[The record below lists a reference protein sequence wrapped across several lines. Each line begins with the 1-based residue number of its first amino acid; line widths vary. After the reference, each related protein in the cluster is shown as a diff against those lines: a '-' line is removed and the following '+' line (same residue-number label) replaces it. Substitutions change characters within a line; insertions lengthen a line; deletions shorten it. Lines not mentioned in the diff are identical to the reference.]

1 MYKYKVFD
9 VFENLCGGKYKKK
22 RICPERSLS
31 TQRSLHP
38 NTRNGFS
45 SSLRQLCAERQRRII
60 FVSIHYNN
68 NKYNNKKTD
77 IEITRCIRLNLG
89 IFLSVFSF
97 GRRRSEGSRASLDF
111 DVAVEERRGVGSDG
125 DGFVEFAEI
134 GENAVEGR
142 SAFSED
148 DALVLRGS
156 REEFVEGSRL
166 REEDEIGAVPFTYQA
181 NFRRREL
188 GEHSFGG
195 VCSDELRPIPF
206 VRYRIQLCYLERRF

>member
-1 MYKYKVFD
+1 MI
-9 VFENLCGGKYKKK
+9 E
-22 RICPERSLS
+22 
-31 TQRSLHP
+31 
-38 NTRNGFS
+38 
-45 SSLRQLCAERQRRII
+45 LCAMEFLRKILNFERQRRII
-60 FVSIHYNN
+60 FVSIYYNN

-134 GENAVEGR
+134 GENTVEGR

-166 REEDEIGAVPFTYQA
+166 RKEDEIGAVPFTYQA
-181 NFRRREL
+181 NLRRREL
-188 GEHSFGG
+188 SEHSFGG
-195 VCSDELRPIPF
+195 VCSDE
-206 VRYRIQLCYLERRF
+206 RFSLTQKKHFKGLTRSKTVEI

>member
-1 MYKYKVFD
+1 MS
-9 VFENLCGGKYKKK
+9 
-22 RICPERSLS
+22 RSPERSLN
-31 TQRSLHP
+31 P

-60 FVSIHYNN
+60 FVSITTIISTTTT
-68 NKYNNKKTD
+68 TD
-77 IEITRCIRLNLG
+77 VEITRCIYLNLG

-97 GRRRSEGSRASLDF
+97 GKRRSEGSRASLDF

>member
-1 MYKYKVFD
+1 M
-9 VFENLCGGKYKKK
+9 
-22 RICPERSLS
+22 
-31 TQRSLHP
+31 
-38 NTRNGFS
+38 
-45 SSLRQLCAERQRRII
+45 RQLCAERQRRII
-60 FVSIHYNN
+60 FVSITTIISTTTT
-68 NKYNNKKTD
+68 TD
-77 IEITRCIRLNLG
+77 VEITRCIQLNLG

-97 GRRRSEGSRASLDF
+97 GKRRSEGSRASLDF

-166 REEDEIGAVPFTYQA
+166 REED
-181 NFRRREL
+181 
-188 GEHSFGG
+188 
-195 VCSDELRPIPF
+195 
-206 VRYRIQLCYLERRF
+206 

>member
-1 MYKYKVFD
+1 MHTF
-9 VFENLCGGKYKKK
+9 NLY
-22 RICPERSLS
+22 
-31 TQRSLHP
+31 T
-38 NTRNGFS
+38 
-45 SSLRQLCAERQRRII
+45 
-60 FVSIHYNN
+60 V
-68 NKYNNKKTD
+68 
-77 IEITRCIRLNLG
+77 IRLNLG

-166 REEDEIGAVPFTYQA
+166 RKEDEIGAVAFTYQA
-181 NFRRREL
+181 NLRRREL
-188 GEHSFGG
+188 SEHSFGG

-206 VRYRIQLCYLERRF
+206 VRYRIQLCHLERRFKRRYTIVVCVRIPVVAHVIRPRAHVDSSGFELLNRCNTSPTRRVWNILIDENAHSICGTSAIL